1 MAAAVGKPL
10 VIDKSMNNQTRPS
23 CVRVKVEID
32 PLKELPKRIQ
42 INCDM
47 MYKDWVLHL
56 EHRPKKEEKQ
66 EEEKAI
72 DKGKAKEEETK

>member
-10 VIDKSMNNQTRPS
+10 VIDKFMNNQTRPS

-42 INCDM
+42 INCVD
-47 MYKDWVLHL
+47 
-56 EHRPKKEEKQ
+56 
-66 EEEKAI
+66 
-72 DKGKAKEEETK
+72 EETGTVRSKWKTIQYDYLPKYYTL